1 MTSTL
6 SDIELIVNYKTSGDK
21 QLVGELFKRYTNF
34 VFSVC
39 MKYLKNS
46 YDSEDATMQIFEKLF
61 TDLQRFEVANF
72 KSWLHVIAKN
82 YCMMKLR
89 KPNREIYTDNFVEK
103 DFDLHHEAANEKEQQ
118 LLALEKAIA
127 ELPADQ
133 RNCVELFYINQKS
146 YKEITEQTGYDYN
159 KVKSYIQN
167 GKRNLQLKLQH
178 IVVTIILILF
188 YIFK

>member
-1 MTSTL
+1 MTNTL

-178 IVVTIILILF
+178 IVVTISLILV

>member
-1 MTSTL
+1 LTSTL

-46 YDSEDATMQIFEKLF
+46 YDSEDATMQIFEKIF

-146 YKEITEQTGYDYN
+146 YKEITQQTGYDYN

>member
-46 YDSEDATMQIFEKLF
+46 YDSEDATMQIFEKIF

-146 YKEITEQTGYDYN
+146 YKEITQQTGYDYN

>member
-1 MTSTL
+1 
-6 SDIELIVNYKTSGDK
+6 
-21 QLVGELFKRYTNF
+21 
-34 VFSVC
+34 
-39 MKYLKNS
+39 
-46 YDSEDATMQIFEKLF
+46 MQIFEKLF

-89 KPNREIYTDNFVEK
+89 KPNRDIYTDNFVEK

-133 RNCVELFYINQKS
+133 KNCVELFYINQKS

>member
-1 MTSTL
+1 
-6 SDIELIVNYKTSGDK
+6 
-21 QLVGELFKRYTNF
+21 
-34 VFSVC
+34 
-39 MKYLKNS
+39 
-46 YDSEDATMQIFEKLF
+46 
-61 TDLQRFEVANF
+61 
-72 KSWLHVIAKN
+72 
-82 YCMMKLR
+82 
-89 KPNREIYTDNFVEK
+89 VEK
-103 DFDLHHEAANEKEQQ
+103 DFDLHHEAANEKEHQ

-127 ELPADQ
+127 ELPTDQ

-167 GKRNLQLKLQH
+167 GKRNLQLKLQN

>member
-1 MTSTL
+1 LTSTL

-103 DFDLHHEAANEKEQQ
+103 DFDLHHEAANEKEHQ

-127 ELPADQ
+127 ELPTDQ
-133 RNCVELFYINQKS
+133 RKCVELFYINQKS

-178 IVVTIILILF
+178 IVATIILILF

>member
-1 MTSTL
+1 MTHSLT
-6 SDIELIVNYKTSGDK
+6 DIELIAQYKSSGDK
-21 QLVGELFKRYTNF
+21 HLVGELFKRYTNF

-89 KPNREIYTDNFVEK
+89 KPDREIYTDNFMEK
-103 DFDLHHEAANEKEQQ
+103 DFLLHQDVKDDKEER
-118 LLALEKAIA
+118 LRALEKAIL
-127 ELPADQ
+127 ELPIDQ
-133 RNCVELFYINQKS
+133 RKCVELFYLNEKS
-146 YKEITEQTGYDYN
+146 YKEISDETGFDYN

-167 GKRNLQLKLQH
+167 GKRNLQIKLQH
-178 IVVTIILILF
+178 LIASIIIFLI
-188 YIFK
+188 YIFN

>member
-1 MTSTL
+1 MTNTL

-133 RNCVELFYINQKS
+133 KNCVELFYINQKS

>member
-1 MTSTL
+1 MTNTL

-34 VFSVC
+34 VFSIC

>member
-1 MTSTL
+1 LTNTL

-133 RNCVELFYINQKS
+133 KNCVELFYINQKS

>member
-1 MTSTL
+1 LTNTL

-146 YKEITEQTGYDYN
+146 YKEIIEQTGYDYN

>member
-1 MTSTL
+1 LTNTL

-34 VFSVC
+34 VFSIC

>member
-1 MTSTL
+1 LTNTL

-178 IVVTIILILF
+178 IVVTISLILV

>member
-1 MTSTL
+1 LTSTL